1 MDLPFEAFDC
11 LEESRAA
18 IQELDRFK
26 GKRHC
31 RMSEGTFNRQ
41 YSSQAPPLSIS
52 TRLAALEVSRKRV
65 LLGVP

>member
-11 LEESRAA
+11 LEESRPT

-31 RMSEGTFNRQ
+31 RMSEGTFNRHD
-41 YSSQAPPLSIS
+41 SSQAPSLYLS